1 MEAVRDETETPCLS
15 EESLLLLSQTFTKP
29 SEFVRKAAEKQQ
41 VMVLNELHSRTPE
54 VWRENHP
61 AGNILLC

>member
-1 MEAVRDETETPCLS
+1 MRDETENPCLS
-15 EESLLLLSQTFTKP
+15 EESLLLSQTFTEP

-41 VMVLNELHSRTPE
+41 VMVLNELHSHTPE

-61 AGNILLC
+61 VGDILLC